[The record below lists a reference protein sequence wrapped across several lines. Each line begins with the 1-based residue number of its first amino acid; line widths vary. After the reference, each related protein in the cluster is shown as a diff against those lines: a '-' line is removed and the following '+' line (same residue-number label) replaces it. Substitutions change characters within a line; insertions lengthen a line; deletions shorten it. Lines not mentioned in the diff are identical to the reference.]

1 MRHCMID
8 LETLGTAANAP
19 VVAIGAVF
27 FDPDTGT
34 LGEKFDE
41 AIDVTDAMRY
51 GVMSGDTF
59 KWWLGQSDAA
69 RRKVIRGRSKAEY
82 AFDAFWHFVVK
93 NGGDNVQPWGN
104 GSSFDITILDYSFPR
119 VLNKPAPWK
128 FWNVRD
134 CRTIKELA
142 TGLVRFDDKMK
153 DGVAHTALD
162 DAIHQA
168 KWVSTCWQGL
178 RHPATDSAC
187 IPEKQPESVADSD
200 LLV

>member
-1 MRHCMID
+1 MRLNHLMID

-19 VVAIGAVF
+19 VIAIGAVF
-27 FDPDTGT
+27 FDPNTGI
-34 LGEKFDE
+34 LGEQFDE
-41 AIDVTDAMRY
+41 AIDVADAMRY

-69 RRKVIRGRSKAEY
+69 RQKVIRGRSKSEY
-82 AFDAFWHFVVK
+82 AFDAFWHFVAK
-93 NGGDNVQPWGN
+93 HGDNVQPWGN
-104 GSSFDITILDYSFPR
+104 GSSFDIAILDYAFPR

-134 CRTIKELA
+134 CRTVKEMA
-142 TGLVRFDDKMK
+142 TGIVRFDDKMK
-153 DGVAHTALD
+153 QGVAHTALD
-162 DAIHQA
+162 DAMHQA

-178 RHPATDSAC
+178 RQIVQAEPKPAPT
-187 IPEKQPESVADSD
+187 VD